1 MFLVALEMYAETAS
15 FRVSETHT
23 FHKTLALPP
32 YTTCVGLLG
41 AALGLDMEAAQSY
54 VEENGITIGVAGH
67 DRGEFRDLWK
77 YRKVKTRET
86 ISDVLIREYRVD
98 LTCLVVYGT
107 QAKEFADVIADGFHD
122 PVYAL
127 TAGHSDSLIYLRN
140 IEVLE
145 ADPIPL
151 QNLEN
156 CLVPGDLTQIYEP
169 DRAILDLPIMQ
180 KIRPPEMTHL
190 PVSFSFDRDRRTV
203 QAREPF
209 TFVGNQIVLS
219 EPIDGFVIHNQKVV
233 LR

>member
-41 AALGLDMEAAQSY
+41 AALGLDMESAQSY
-54 VEENGITIGVAGH
+54 VEENGISIGVAGH

-77 YRKVKTRET
+77 YRKVKSKET

-107 QAKEFADVIADGFHD
+107 QSKESADVIANGFQD

-127 TAGHSDSLIYLRN
+127 TAGHSDSLIHLRK

-145 ADPIPL
+145 TDPIPL

-156 CLVPGDLTQIYEP
+156 CLVPGDLQYQPNES
-169 DRAILDLPIMQ
+169 ILDLPITQ
-180 KIRPPEMTHL
+180 KIRPASTAHL
-190 PVSFSFDRDRRTV
+190 PVSFSFDGDKRSV
-203 QAREPF
+203 QIREPF
-209 TFVGNQIVLS
+209 TFVGNQISLS
-219 EPIDGFVIHNQKVV
+219 EPVDGFVINGYKVV

>member
-32 YTTCVGLLG
+32 YTTCVGILG
-41 AALGLDMEAAQSY
+41 ATLGLDMETAQSY
-54 VEENGITIGVAGH
+54 VKENGISIGVAGH

-77 YRKVKTRET
+77 YRKVKSKET

-98 LTCLVVYGT
+98 LTCLIVYGT
-107 QAKEFADVIADGFHD
+107 QAKESADVIADGFSD

-127 TAGHSDSLIYLRN
+127 TAGHSDSLIHLRN

-145 ADPIPL
+145 ADPRPL
-151 QNLEN
+151 QTLEN
-156 CLVPGDLTQIYEP
+156 CWVPGDLAPLYQP
-169 DRAILDLPIMQ
+169 DEAILALPITQ
-180 KIRPPEMTHL
+180 KIRPPAITHL
-190 PVSFSFDRDRRTV
+190 PVSFSFFGDKRTV

-209 TFVGNQIVLS
+209 TFVGNQIGLS
-219 EPIDGFVIHNQKVV
+219 EPVDGFLINDHKVV

>member
-41 AALGLDMEAAQSY
+41 AALGLDMESAQSY
-54 VEENGITIGVAGH
+54 VEENGISIGVAGH

-77 YRKVKTRET
+77 YRKVKSKET

-107 QAKEFADVIADGFHD
+107 QSKESADVIADGFQD

-127 TAGHSDSLIYLRN
+127 TAGHSDSLIHLRN

-145 ADPIPL
+145 ADPSPL
-151 QNLEN
+151 ESLEN
-156 CLVPGDLTQIYEP
+156 CLVPGDLQYQPNES
-169 DRAILDLPIMQ
+169 ILDLPITQ
-180 KIRPPEMTHL
+180 KIRPASTAHL
-190 PVSFSFDRDRRTV
+190 PVSFSFDEDKRTV
-203 QAREPF
+203 QTREPF
-209 TFVGNQIVLS
+209 TFVGNQISLS
-219 EPIDGFVIHNQKVV
+219 EPVDGFVINDYKVV

>member
-41 AALGLDMEAAQSY
+41 AALGLDMESAQSY
-54 VEENGITIGVAGH
+54 VEENGISIGVAGH

-77 YRKVKTRET
+77 YRKVKSKET

-107 QAKEFADVIADGFHD
+107 QSKELADVIANGFHD

-145 ADPIPL
+145 TDPRPL
-151 QNLEN
+151 ESLEN
-156 CLVPGDLTQIYEP
+156 CLVPGDLQYQPNES
-169 DRAILDLPIMQ
+169 ILDLPITQ
-180 KIRPPEMTHL
+180 KIRPASTAHL
-190 PVSFSFDRDRRTV
+190 PVSFSFDGDKRTV
-203 QAREPF
+203 QTREPF
-209 TFVGNQIVLS
+209 TFVGNQISLL
-219 EPIDGFVIHNQKVV
+219 EPVDGFVINGYKVV

>member
-41 AALGLDMEAAQSY
+41 AALGLEMESAQSY
-54 VEENGITIGVAGH
+54 VKENGISIGVAGQ

-77 YRKVKTRET
+77 YRKVKSKET

-107 QAKEFADVIADGFHD
+107 QSKESADVIADGFQD

-156 CLVPGDLTQIYEP
+156 CVVPGDIAQLYKP
-169 DRAILDLPIMQ
+169 DESILDLPITQ
-180 KIRPPEMTHL
+180 KIRPASTAHL
-190 PVSFSFDRDRRTV
+190 PVSFSFDGDKRTV
-203 QAREPF
+203 QIREPF
-209 TFVGNQIVLS
+209 TFVGNQITLS
-219 EPIDGFVIHNQKVV
+219 EPIDGFLVNDYQVV

>member
-15 FRVSETHT
+15 FRISETHT

-41 AALGLDMEAAQSY
+41 AALGLDMEAVQSH
-54 VEENGITIGVAGH
+54 VMETGISIGVAGH

-77 YRKVKTRET
+77 YRKVKSRAT

-98 LTCLVVYGT
+98 LTCLIVYGT
-107 QAKEFADVIADGFHD
+107 QVKESADVIADGFRD

-127 TAGHSDSLIYLRN
+127 TAGHSDSLLHLRN

-145 ADPIPL
+145 EDPVPL
-151 QNLEN
+151 KTLEN
-156 CLVPGDLTQIYEP
+156 CWVPGDIASLYQP
-169 DRAILDLPIMQ
+169 DKEILDLPITQ
-180 KIRPPEMTHL
+180 KIRPPAITHL
-190 PVSFSFDRDRRTV
+190 PVSFSFNGDKRIV

-209 TFVGNQIVLS
+209 TFVGNQIELS
-219 EPIDGFVIHNQKVV
+219 EPVDGFLIDNHKVV

>member
-1 MFLVALEMYAETAS
+1 MFLVTLEIYAETAS

-54 VEENGITIGVAGH
+54 VNETGTSIGVAGH

-77 YRKVKTRET
+77 YRKVKSGET

-98 LTCLVVYGT
+98 LTCWVVYGT
-107 QAKEFADVIADGFHD
+107 QTQEAADAIAGGFHD

-127 TAGHSDSLIYLRN
+127 TAGHSDSLIYVRSVAV
-140 IEVLE
+140 IEAE
-145 ADPIPL
+145 PKPL
-151 QNLEN
+151 ASLEN
-156 CLVPGDLTQIYEP
+156 CLVPGDLTRLYQP
-169 DRAILDLPIMQ
+169 DQSVFDLPITQ
-180 KIRPPEMTHL
+180 KIRPPVMTHL
-190 PVSFSFDRDRRTV
+190 PVSFSFDGDRRTV

-209 TFVGNQIVLS
+209 TFVGNRITLS
-219 EPIDGFVIHNQKVV
+219 EPVEGFEVYDQSVV

>member
-41 AALGLDMEAAQSY
+41 AALGLDMESAQSY
-54 VEENGITIGVAGH
+54 IEENGIAIGVAGQ

-77 YRKVKTRET
+77 YRKVKSKET

-98 LTCLVVYGT
+98 LTCLIVYGT
-107 QAKEFADVIADGFHD
+107 QSKESADVIANGFHD

-127 TAGHSDSLIYLRN
+127 TAGHSDSLIHLRN

-145 ADPIPL
+145 ADPSPL
-151 QNLEN
+151 ESLEN
-156 CLVPGDLTQIYEP
+156 CLVPGELQYQPNES
-169 DRAILDLPIMQ
+169 ILDLPITQ
-180 KIRPPEMTHL
+180 KIRPASTAHL
-190 PVSFSFDRDRRTV
+190 PVSFSFDEDKRTV
-203 QAREPF
+203 QTREPF
-209 TFVGNQIVLS
+209 TFVGNQISLS
-219 EPIDGFVIHNQKVV
+219 EPVDGFVINDYKVV